1 MKEIQLQ
8 CGESTLYIDGIYNSI
23 NDAIDFKSNSNKNM
37 EINNKGNVA
46 KDNLKKVYEYCF
58 KMIMNRIINNSIFKK
73 EEGKKINLDLIK
85 FIDDLE
91 NNTEGFAQKD
101 SKKISQLLLDLNN
114 DEQLKSLNT
123 KDIMNFLNSKINQ
136 FQKEINLLIEEEK
149 NPKKKKQSQSSYYY
163 Y

>member
-1 MKEIQLQ
+1 
-8 CGESTLYIDGIYNSI
+8 
-23 NDAIDFKSNSNKNM
+23 
-37 EINNKGNVA
+37 
-46 KDNLKKVYEYCF
+46 
-58 KMIMNRIINNSIFKK
+58 MNRIINNSIFNK

-136 FQKEINLLIEEEK
+136 FQKEINLLI
-149 NPKKKKQSQSSYYY
+149 
-163 Y
+163 